1 MTATAKTTA
10 PKAAPP
16 AAAVAAD
23 AHWAA
28 TQERLRARTRPTAKL
43 VICDD
48 VEARKD
54 LEVARYALRRVESE
68 AADRPDDQAV
78 KDAVTAAKTDVEQ
91 AQATFDEA
99 SIVLRFQALPRLEFE
114 ALKKEHP
121 ATEQQAEDDLEYN
134 VETLGP
140 ELISRSSLDGMPV
153 EAAREYLDTWS
164 EAEAAELFNTA
175 WGVQQETRMDLG
187 KG

>member
-1 MTATAKTTA
+1 MPATAKTTA
-10 PKAAPP
+10 TPP
-16 AAAVAAD
+16 AAAVAKD

-28 TQERLRARTRPTAKL
+28 TQERLRNRSRAKAKL
-43 VICDD
+43 TICDD
-48 VEARKD
+48 VEVRKGLD
-54 LEVARYALRRVESE
+54 VARYALRRIEGE

-78 KDAVTAAKTDVEQ
+78 KDAVAAAKVDVEQ
-91 AQATFDEA
+91 AQAAFDEA
-99 SIVLRFQALPRLEFE
+99 ATVLTFQALPRLEFE
-114 ALKKEHP
+114 ALKKAHP
-121 ATEQQAEDDLEYN
+121 ATEEQAEDDLEYN

-164 EAEAAELFNTA
+164 EAEAAELFNAA
-175 WGVQQETRMDLG
+175 WGVQQTTRMNLG